1 MGQFEL
7 SPIFGYGIGT
17 NRFISENNLE
27 PHNDYIRSLVE
38 GGWVRFTTYIGFLL
52 MQIVRLVQLLRESYL
67 QPGRHALCLILWH
80 FLLPC

>member
-27 PHNDYIRSLVE
+27 PHND
-38 GGWVRFTTYIGFLL
+38 
-52 MQIVRLVQLLRESYL
+52 
-67 QPGRHALCLILWH
+67 
-80 FLLPC
+80 